1 MQVMLH
7 VVGLSSLLFYPRM
20 NGILPAI
27 DDNVRTALI
36 CWGIVL
42 SGFFVF
48 RVPREVLLGCLVA
61 AFATVG
67 LAVVV
72 IDTVPAQATAAS
84 AKPVPHQPYARF
96 RAAPNASAPD
106 HSTY

>member
-1 MQVMLH
+1 MRH
-7 VVGLSSLLFYPRM
+7 VVVLSSLLFDPRL

-67 LAVVV
+67 LAAVV
-72 IDTVPAQATAAS
+72 IDTAPVQATTAYAQ
-84 AKPVPHQPYARF
+84 PVPHQSYAQF
-96 RAAPNASAPD
+96 RAGSKASEA
-106 HSTY
+106 HRSLR

>member
-1 MQVMLH
+1 LLH
-7 VVGLSSLLFYPRM
+7 VVGLSSLLFDPRL

-27 DDNVRTALI
+27 DDNVRTALM

-42 SGFFVF
+42 SGFFVL

-67 LAVVV
+67 LAAVV
-72 IDTVPAQATAAS
+72 IDTAPVQATAAS
-84 AKPVPHQPYARF
+84 AKQVPHQSYVRF
-96 RAAPNASAPD
+96 RAAPSASEAD
-106 HSTY
+106 HSLR